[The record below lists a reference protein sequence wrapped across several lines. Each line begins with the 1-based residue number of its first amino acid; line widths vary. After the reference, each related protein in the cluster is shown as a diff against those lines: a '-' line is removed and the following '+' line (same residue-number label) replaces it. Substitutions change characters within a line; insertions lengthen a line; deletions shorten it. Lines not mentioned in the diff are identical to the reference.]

1 MVRGGARVRFLGG
14 AHLPLDRHPNP
25 IPHPSLQP
33 SPQPSLQPS
42 LHPLLQPLLQPLPQ
56 PLPLYDVFG
65 IQPLPPRC
73 GGTVEDGRGDGA
85 EVAQLAVAT
94 TVLEHILELEV
105 AVRHRGL
112 LTVHVRH
119 ALARVH
125 EAPQHA
131 RLTQP
136 PRSRLDV
143 LGQGAAAAQLDGEEV
158 LVAAAR
164 WLLAASIE
172 ADDVGVGRQRAEEEE
187 LRLPVSKA
195 RTERVSSR
203 SVSPGLISLGFKP
216 GVAYAI
222 SAEARSWARTFFTAT
237 FSPLAASRA
246 R

>member
-1 MVRGGARVRFLGG
+1 MEPKS
-14 AHLPLDRHPNP
+14 H
-25 IPHPSLQP
+25 SLQ
-33 SPQPSLQPS
+33 
-42 LHPLLQPLLQPLPQ
+42 
-56 PLPLYDVFG
+56 
-65 IQPLPPRC
+65 LPPPSSSTFSSLRSRC
-73 GGTVEDGRGDGA
+73 ATGGV
-85 EVAQLAVAT
+85 LA
-94 TVLEHILELEV
+94 
-105 AVRHRGL
+105 
-112 LTVHVRH
+112 VHVRH

-143 LGQGAAAAQLDGEEV
+143 LCQGAAAAQLDGEEI
-158 LVAAAR
+158 LVAAARRAR

-195 RTERVSSR
+195 RPERVSSR
-203 SVSPGLISLGFKP
+203 SVSPGRISLGFEP

-222 SAEARSWARTFFTAT
+222 SAEARSWAMTFFTAT